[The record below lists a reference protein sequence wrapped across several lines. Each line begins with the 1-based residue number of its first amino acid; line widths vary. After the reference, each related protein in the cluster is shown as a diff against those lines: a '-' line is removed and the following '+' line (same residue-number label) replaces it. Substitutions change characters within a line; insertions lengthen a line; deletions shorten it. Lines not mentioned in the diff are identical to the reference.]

1 VGRGGASLE
10 RRGLTCSNQGMD
22 TPATGSAAPVRGS
35 NGLTYA
41 ILAGVVVVGL
51 VFAFSGSTVLPNDWY
66 ALFKAAH
73 VLFAVIWV
81 GGGTTIMLLGIRA
94 QRTND
99 TRNVVTIA
107 QQAAFMGEK
116 VFAPAGLV
124 TFLMGIAMMLNT
136 SWGWGHFW
144 IVAGLVGYAA
154 TFTTGLF
161 VLTPLAKRITA
172 SAAEKGAT
180 HPDTIALVDRILLV
194 VRFDVAMLILVVV
207 DMVTKP
213 FA

>member
-1 VGRGGASLE
+1 
-10 RRGLTCSNQGMD
+10 MD

-136 SWGWGHFW
+136 SWGWSHFW

-154 TFTTGLF
+154 TFLVGIG
-161 VLTPLAKRITA
+161 VMSPLAKRIA
-172 SAAEKGAT
+172 KSAEENGPE
-180 HPDTIALVDRILLV
+180 HPETLALIDRIMLVGRFDLAVLMLV
-194 VRFDVAMLILVVV
+194 VL

>member
-1 VGRGGASLE
+1 MDTPASTAPAE
-10 RRGLTCSNQGMD
+10 RRGLGLV
-22 TPATGSAAPVRGS
+22 TPALAAAV
-35 NGLTYA
+35 A
-41 ILAGVVVVGL
+41 VVAV
-51 VFAFSGSTVLPNDWY
+51 VFAFSGSADVPNSWY
-66 ALFKAAH
+66 ALFKAVH
-73 VLFAVIWV
+73 VTFAVIWI
-81 GGGTTIMLLGIRA
+81 GGGTLLTVLGIAA
-94 QRTND
+94 QAKND
-99 TRNVVTIA
+99 PEEIA
-107 QQAAFMGEK
+107 TVARQAATVGEK
-116 VFAPAGLV
+116 LFAPAGLIV
-124 TFLMGIAMMLNT
+124 FLMGVAMLLNT
-136 SWGWGHFW
+136 DLGWGHFW